1 MTTLTVT
8 VATAGARPAEVTTI
22 MMSQRGSEMVES
34 MMGGRTSE
42 IETMRIASEDH
53 HEMTLVVVTMGG
65 VALMSVGA
73 AIAPHVGDIMTV
85 TGMTAIVMTSS
96 ESASSSSS
104 PEGATLIGMVPHE
117 ALPPSEHLP
126 TMVAPNTPEMAPVVP
141 HSDLNGDPPTPA
153 ISLPIIE
160 ALLMLDL
167 REAPAPPVLRTFP
180 PPLPRGPLLRGHRRV
195 QL

>member
-1 MTTLTVT
+1 
-8 VATAGARPAEVTTI
+8 
-22 MMSQRGSEMVES
+22 MVES

-53 HEMTLVVVTMGG
+53 HEMTLVVVTMAGG
-65 VALMSVGA
+65 VALLSVGA

-96 ESASSSSS
+96 ESASSS
-104 PEGATLIGMVPHE
+104 PEGATLIKMVPHE

-141 HSDLNGDPPTPA
+141 HSDLNGVPLTPA

-160 ALLMLDL
+160 ALPMLDL
-167 REAPAPPVLRTFP
+167 REAPAPPVLGTFP